1 VPFQDDELL
10 YEWRRPLAFA
20 DDDEDEEDDIFTE
33 DGLAEDEEPP
43 AEESGGGGGGGGG
56 ADASGDMKRPLVA
69 TILFTLACLLTPAL
83 LILAIGRL
91 GPLTWPAM
99 VMMVFSAMGAIAT
112 IANLVYNL
120 TKGKKYAIPF
130 GLRSFFRWHELAV
143 ICLVLVPMAI
153 ANLAAIAEGTHFAL
167 HRGEA
172 GFSLIALFKAL
183 PHAIKG
189 TLARVN
195 ELGAVPEAATTGLF
209 LHGALWGAL
218 GYAAALGLA
227 GVIFAT
233 FRAMNTPFGA
243 KIEEAVNE
251 ETGEVTQNVS
261 EPSLLFKILD
271 YPYRMLLGYSAG
283 TTIGLLF
290 GLLVIGLQYLLFL
303 RHANLDPTLKTLLT
317 ALGSSTHPDLAFA
330 GGFSLAGMIVPL
342 AFLTVGKF
350 SPPGKSI
357 SEAEVKARYVPP
369 SGGRGLPVELPAP
382 AMISFGDI
390 GPDPEEDLLADINL
404 DASLTEE
411 LLTEF
416 GDDLEAVFGLDATN
430 KTDAEIAAKK
440 ETMDRSQ
447 VAAIVEQS
455 FGELGQIQVEVA
467 AELGRASIALSEW
480 LHLQVGTLVE
490 LNQPVGDN
498 IDLYFNGVLKGR
510 GRLTVVENHIGV
522 HVAALNLNGDPVN
535 VAALIEQQEEAKVE
549 GRS

>member
-1 VPFQDDELL
+1 MQFRDDELLL

-20 DDDEDEEDDIFTE
+20 DDDEDEEEDIFTE

-43 AEESGGGGGGGGG
+43 AEEAGGGGGG
-56 ADASGDMKRPLVA
+56 AEASGDMKRPLVA
-69 TILFTLACLLTPAL
+69 AILFTVAGLLTPTL

-99 VMMVFSAMGAIAT
+99 MMLVFSAMGAVAT

-130 GLRSFFRWHELAV
+130 GLRTFFRWHELAV
-143 ICLVLVPMAI
+143 IAVVLVPLAI
-153 ANLAAIAEGTHFAL
+153 ANLAAIAEGTNFAL
-167 HRGEA
+167 HRGDA

-183 PHAIKG
+183 GHAVKG
-189 TLARVN
+189 TLSRVV
-195 ELGAVPEAATTGLF
+195 ELGAPPETATTGLF

-227 GVIFAT
+227 GVIFAI
-233 FRAMNTPFGA
+233 FRSMNTPFGA
-243 KIEEAVNE
+243 KVEEAMND
-251 ETGEVTQNVS
+251 ETGELTQTVT
-261 EPSLLFKILD
+261 EPTTLFKILD

-283 TTIGLLF
+283 ATIGLLF
-290 GLLVIGLQYLLFL
+290 GMVVIGLQYVLFL
-303 RHANLDPTLKTLLT
+303 RHETLDPTLKTLLT
-317 ALGSSTHPDLAFA
+317 AMGSSTHPDLAFA

-350 SPPGKSI
+350 SPPGKSV

-369 SGGRGLPVELPAP
+369 AGGRSGLPVELPAP

-390 GPDPEEDLLADINL
+390 GPDPEEDLLADIDL
-404 DASLTEE
+404 DASLTQE

-416 GDDLEAVFGLDATN
+416 GDDLEMVFGLDATN
-430 KTDAEIAAKK
+430 KTEAEIIAKK

-480 LHLQVGTLVE
+480 LNLQVGTLVE

-510 GRLTVVENHIGV
+510 GRLSVVENHLGV
-522 HVAALNLNGDPVN
+522 QVSALNLNGEGIN

-549 GRS
+549 GRT

>member
-20 DDDEDEEDDIFTE
+20 DDDEDDEDDIFTE
-33 DGLAEDEEPP
+33 DGLAEDEDLP
-43 AEESGGGGGGGGG
+43 ADDGGGGSGGGGS
-56 ADASGDMKRPLVA
+56 DASGDMKRPLVA
-69 TILFTLACLLTPAL
+69 TILFTLAGLLTPVL
-83 LILAIGRL
+83 LILALGRL

-99 VMMVFSAMGAIAT
+99 MMLVFSAMGAIAA

-120 TKGKKYAIPF
+120 TKGKQYAVPF
-130 GLRSFFRWHELAV
+130 GLRTFFRWHELAA
-143 ICLVLVPMAI
+143 ICVVLVPLAI

-167 HRGEA
+167 HRSEA
-172 GFSLIALFKAL
+172 GFSLLALIKAL
-183 PHAIKG
+183 PHALQG
-189 TLARVN
+189 TLNRVA
-195 ELGAVPEAATTGLF
+195 ELGAAPEAATTGLF
-209 LHGALWGAL
+209 LGGALWGAL

-227 GVIFAT
+227 GVIFAI
-233 FRAMNTPFGA
+233 FRTMNTPFGP
-243 KIEEAVNE
+243 KVEEMVNDD
-251 ETGEVTQNVS
+251 TGEVVQNVT
-261 EPSLLFKILD
+261 EPTLLFKIID

-283 TTIGLLF
+283 ATIGLLF
-290 GLLVIGLQYLLFL
+290 GLLVIGLQYALFL
-303 RHANLDPTLKTLLT
+303 RHDHLDPTLRTLLT
-317 ALGSSTHPDLAFA
+317 AMGGSLHPDLAFA

-350 SPPGKSI
+350 SPPGKSV
-357 SEAEVKARYVPP
+357 SEAEVKARYVPAG
-369 SGGRGLPVELPAP
+369 GGRGGLPVELPAP

-416 GDDLEAVFGLDATN
+416 GDDLELVFGLDATN
-430 KTDAEIAAKK
+430 KSDAEIAAKK

-467 AELGRASIALSEW
+467 AELGRASIALHEW

-510 GRLTVVENHIGV
+510 GRLSVVENHLGV
-522 HVAALNLNGDPVN
+522 QVSALNLHGETSS

-549 GRS
+549 GRT

>member
-1 VPFQDDELL
+1 VPIQDDELL

-20 DDDEDEEDDIFTE
+20 ADDDEDEEEDIFTE

-43 AEESGGGGGGGGG
+43 AEESGGGGGGGG
-56 ADASGDMKRPLVA
+56 AEASGDMKRPLVA
-69 TILFTLACLLTPAL
+69 AILFTLAGLLTPVL
-83 LILAIGRL
+83 LIMAIGRL

-99 VMMVFSAMGAIAT
+99 MMLVFSAMGAIAV

-120 TKGKKYAIPF
+120 TKGSKYAIPF
-130 GLRSFFRWHELAV
+130 GLRTFFRWHELAV
-143 ICLVLVPMAI
+143 IAIVLIPLAI
-153 ANLAAIAEGTHFAL
+153 ANLAAMAEGTHFAL
-167 HRGEA
+167 HRGEQ
-172 GFSLIALFKAL
+172 GFSLWAMIKAL

-189 TLARVN
+189 TLTKVV
-195 ELGAVPEAATTGLF
+195 ELAPPAEAAQTGLF

-227 GVIFAT
+227 GVIFAL
-233 FRAMNTPFGA
+233 FRTMNTPFGP
-243 KIEEAVNE
+243 KVEESVNDD
-251 ETGEVTQNVS
+251 TGEVVQNVT
-261 EPSLLFKILD
+261 EPTLLFKILD

-290 GLLVIGLQYLLFL
+290 GIIVIGLSYVLFL
-303 RHANLDPTLKTLLT
+303 RHSNLDPGFGQLL
-317 ALGSSTHPDLAFA
+317 AAMGASTHPDRAFA
-330 GGFSLAGMIVPL
+330 GGFSLAGLIVPL

-350 SPPGKSI
+350 SPPGKSV
-357 SEAEVKARYVPP
+357 SEAEVKARYVPAG
-369 SGGRGLPVELPAP
+369 GGRGLPVELPAP

-390 GPDPEEDLLADINL
+390 GPDHEEDLLADINL

-411 LLTEF
+411 LLSEF
-416 GDDLEAVFGLDATN
+416 GDDLESVFGLDSTN
-430 KTDAEIAAKK
+430 KTDAEIIARK

-490 LNQPVGDN
+490 LNQSVGDN
-498 IDLYFNGVLKGR
+498 IDLYFNGVLKGK
-510 GRLTVVENHIGV
+510 GRLSVVDSHLGV
-522 HVAALNLNGDPVN
+522 QVSTLNLTGEASN
-535 VAALIEQQEEAKVE
+535 VAALIEQHEEAKVE
-549 GRS
+549 GRT

>member
-1 VPFQDDELL
+1 VQFRDDELL
-10 YEWRRPLAFA
+10 NEWRRPLAFA

-33 DGLAEDEEPP
+33 DGLAEEEEPP
-43 AEESGGGGGGGGG
+43 AEESGGGGGGGG
-56 ADASGDMKRPLVA
+56 AEASGDMKRPLVA
-69 TILFTLACLLTPAL
+69 TILFTLAGLLTPAL

-99 VMMVFSAMGAIAT
+99 MMMVFSAMGGIAT

-130 GLRSFFRWHELAV
+130 GLRTFFRWHELAA
-143 ICLVLVPMAI
+143 IAALLVPLAI

-172 GFSLIALFKAL
+172 GFSLIALIKAL

-189 TLARVN
+189 TLARVT
-195 ELGAVPEAATTGLF
+195 ELPAAPETATTGLF

-227 GVIFAT
+227 GVIFAI
-233 FRAMNTPFGA
+233 FRSMNTPFGA
-243 KIEEAVNE
+243 KIEEAMND
-251 ETGEVTQNVS
+251 ETGEVTQNVT
-261 EPSLLFKILD
+261 EPTLLFKIID

-290 GLLVIGLQYLLFL
+290 GLVVIGLEYVLFL
-303 RHANLDPTLKTLLT
+303 RHDGLDPTLKTLLMAT
-317 ALGSSTHPDLAFA
+317 GGSTHPDLAFA
-330 GGFSLAGMIVPL
+330 GGFSLAGMIIPL

-357 SEAEVKARYVPP
+357 SEAEVKARYVAPA
-369 SGGRGLPVELPAP
+369 GGRSGLPVELPAP

-404 DASLTEE
+404 DASLTQE

-416 GDDLEAVFGLDATN
+416 GDDLEAVFGLDSTN
-430 KTDAEIAAKK
+430 KTDAEIAAKR
-440 ETMDRSQ
+440 ETMDRGQ

-467 AELGRASIALSEW
+467 AELGRASIPLSEW

-490 LNQPVGDN
+490 LNQQVGDN

-510 GRLTVVENHIGV
+510 GRLSVVENHLGV
-522 HVAALNLNGDPVN
+522 QVSALNLNGETGS
-535 VAALIEQQEEAKVE
+535 VAALVEQTEEAKVE
-549 GRS
+549 GRT